1 MEEFYRNLPTVA
13 GDGNTPDVQFN
24 NLATVERKCY
34 GAKREKD
41 ISDFLQATIHGI
53 DRYWE
58 TSKNIKYED
67 ILNCG
72 EVISG
77 KRVVISGAPG
87 CGKTTLSCKLCK
99 DLYSQS
105 LTNQYHLVLLVELRR
120 LKVYLDSVKEH
131 DLQFLLKG
139 SELNRKPI
147 LPELCRS
154 LEGSGGEGV
163 ALILDGFDEI
173 ADQLRESPFL
183 SDLISSRCLYL
194 NKCDVIVTTRPSR
207 CPDLISLIQRPHRHV
222 EILGFTDADINGYIN
237 SFFTGV
243 YPKDRNKAEDT
254 SKDVI
259 LRLES
264 LPLVRG
270 MCHTPVVLKIVCT
283 VQDRLGHEP
292 LPETLSGVFAM
303 YICHQLVDC
312 LRSAGHLTTG
322 RIKNVLQV
330 PSDLF
335 PGFYPL
341 CEVAYKC
348 CIDKKGQR
356 LILTDDDLGD
366 VKKYLDERGSI
377 YNLLFSEP
385 VDEAAPMAGVLYQFH
400 HKTVQ
405 ETMAAIHIA
414 QQSEEDQETI
424 WKEAYGR
431 PEMAEVWKVYCGLTK
446 LEHVDLISL
455 SHSFLSEH
463 ARDVIPSWGT
473 KEDDILVMTSLFE
486 SSNSSVSAKVLPA
499 VLKNSMNVRLKTPYD
514 VHVLIYSLQ
523 HHHTLQM
530 LDLVIDSNIHSPLL
544 TDNFISAL
552 MSLNSLRELRC
563 RSSKYVYY
571 NGELYVVIKK
581 LSVCF
586 QGFYCFSV
594 ECTFISNFHHIS
606 IQSYW

>member
-1 MEEFYRNLPTVA
+1 MERFYRKLSTVA
-13 GDGNTPDVQFN
+13 GDGKTPDVQFN
-24 NLATVERKCY
+24 NLATVERRCY

-41 ISDFLQATIHGI
+41 ISEFLQATIHGI

-58 TSKNIKYED
+58 KSEKIDYED
-67 ILNCG
+67 ILSCG
-72 EVISG
+72 EGISG

-87 CGKTTLSCKLCK
+87 CGKTTLSRKLCK

-105 LTNQYHLVLLVELRR
+105 LLNQYRLVLLVELRR
-120 LKVYLDSVKEH
+120 LKVYLDSSEVDI
-131 DLQFLLKG
+131 DLLFLLR
-139 SELNRKPI
+139 EFQRVLN
-147 LPELCRS
+147 LPELCQS
-154 LEGSGGEGV
+154 LEDSDGEGV

-173 ADQLRESPFL
+173 ADQLGKVSFL
-183 SDLISSRCLYL
+183 SELLSVDNPYL
-194 NKCDVIVTTRPSR
+194 SQCDVFVTTRPSR

-222 EILGFTDADINGYIN
+222 EILGFTDADINGYIK

-243 YPKDRNKAEDT
+243 HPKDRREAEDT

-270 MCHTPVVLKIVCT
+270 MCHIPVVLKIVCK
-283 VQDRLGHEP
+283 VQDRLGSEP
-292 LPETLSGVFAM
+292 LPETLSGIFAM

-312 LRSAGHLTTG
+312 LRSAGHLTTSQ
-322 RIKNVLQV
+322 IKNVLQV

-341 CEVAYKC
+341 CEVAYNC

-356 LILTDDDLGD
+356 LILTNDDLGD
-366 VKKYLDERGSI
+366 VKEYLDKRGSI

-385 VDEAAPMAGVLYQFH
+385 VDEAASGVLYQFH

-405 ETMAAIHIA
+405 ESMAAIHIA
-414 QQSEEDQETI
+414 RQSEEDQETI

-463 ARDVIPSWGT
+463 ARHVIPWEE
-473 KEDDILVMTSLFE
+473 KEDNMLVMTSLFE

-499 VLKNSMNVRLKTPYD
+499 MLKNFMHVCLKTLYD

-523 HHHTLQM
+523 HHHALQR
-530 LDLVIDSNIHSPLL
+530 LDLKVDSNFHSPLL
-544 TDNFISAL
+544 TDDFISAL
-552 MSLNSLRELRC
+552 ASLNSLRELKC
-563 RSSKYVYY
+563 SIDGDCG
-571 NGELYVVIKK
+571 NGELYLCSN
-581 LSVCF
+581 LSK
-586 QGFYCFSV
+586 
-594 ECTFISNFHHIS
+594 I
-606 IQSYW
+606 